1 MLFSWYAANFADYNE
16 TYGSLGAAVA
26 LMTWLWLT
34 VCVVLI
40 GAEINSELER
50 HMKRMAG
57 LRNSPTG

>member
-40 GAEINSELER
+40 GAAVTTSARPTALAWR
-50 HMKRMAG
+50 G
-57 LRNSPTG
+57 LPHVCR

>member
-34 VCVVLI
+34 VCVVL
-40 GAEINSELER
+40 SL
-50 HMKRMAG
+50 AG
-57 LRNSPTG
+57 LFLLAFLA